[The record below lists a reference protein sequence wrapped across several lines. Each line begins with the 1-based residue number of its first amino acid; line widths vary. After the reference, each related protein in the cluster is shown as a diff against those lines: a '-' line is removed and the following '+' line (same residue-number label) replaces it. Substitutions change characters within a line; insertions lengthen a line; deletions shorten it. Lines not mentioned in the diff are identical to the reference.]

1 MHLDLLL
8 LRSNEQLL
16 FFRLVLFLSFFV
28 VSVGPF
34 GCFCGFFVI
43 NRDSDLS
50 FTTGFSNFSLAKDN
64 AVLLLVRKVVLLAF
78 VVKSKVVS
86 FAIHG
91 TLALDILLRDIDPI
105 AHAALHDSLEK

>member
-1 MHLDLLL
+1 MIYRD
-8 LRSNEQLL
+8 RD
-16 FFRLVLFLSFFV
+16 
-28 VSVGPF
+28 F
-34 GCFCGFFVI
+34 GVTAGLC
-43 NRDSDLS
+43 DLS
-50 FTTGFSNFSLAKDN
+50 RAKDN